1 MHSAWGPTLTTPASP
16 FTKAVTEASAAS
28 AQSCACARV
37 HSVPGLTGLHRDPVT
52 TGKTERQGRGER
64 EKRLKRPPTHSQSR
78 AEALS
83 VALFRD
89 SP

>member
-52 TGKTERQGRGER
+52 TGKTERQGRKRGER
-64 EKRLKRPPTHSQSR
+64 EK
-78 AEALS
+78 AEAPPHPQS
-83 VALFRD
+83 VTRRG
-89 SP
+89 PKCGPV